1 MSEEMIKVEQLTK
14 DYGNGHGVFDLTFA
28 VRKGETFGFVGTNG
42 SGKTTTIRHIM
53 GFLKAQNGSVKVC
66 GLDAWEDACEIKKHV
81 SYVPG
86 EIAFPDLKDGTT
98 FLKSQAELLGISD
111 MNYASDLVEKLQLD
125 TGANLKRMSKGMKQK
140 TAIVGALMA
149 DKEILILDEPTTG
162 LDPLMRET
170 FLEIIREE
178 KKKGKTILMSSQ
190 MFGELEAVCD
200 RVAFIFNGKIVEIAD
215 INALKNEN
223 SSILKVEFEKE
234 EDFLAVKAMD
244 YPVVRVQAQFNQ
256 LTFKIANERL
266 SEMFR
271 LLKNYKLKYI
281 VCEEFNLEKHFKQI
295 LLKGGSENV

>member
-1 MSEEMIKVEQLTK
+1 MSEKVIQVASLTK
-14 DYGNGHGVFDLTFA
+14 DYGKGHGVFGLSFEIN
-28 VRKGETFGFVGTNG
+28 KGETFGFVGTNG

-53 GFLKAQNGSVKVC
+53 GFLKAQKGEVKVC
-66 GLDAWEDACEIKKHV
+66 GKDAWTDASDIKKIV

-98 FLKSQAELLGISD
+98 FLKSQAEMLGLSD
-111 MNYASDLVEKLQLD
+111 MTMANALVERLQLD

-170 FLEIIREE
+170 FLDIIREE
-178 KKKGKTILMSSQ
+178 KSKGKTILMSSQ

-200 RVAFIFNGKIVEIAD
+200 RVAFIFNGKIVDIAD

-223 SSILKVEFEKE
+223 SSILKIEFEKE
-234 EDFLAVKAMD
+234 EDFLSVKAMN
-244 YPVVRVQAQFNQ
+244 YPIIRVQEQYNQ
-256 LTFKIANERL
+256 LTFKIPNERL
-266 SEMFR
+266 NEMFK
-271 LLKNYKLKYI
+271 LLKNYRLKYI
-281 VCEEFNLEKHFKQI
+281 VCEEFNLEKYFKQI
-295 LLKGGSENV
+295 LLKGGNENV